1 MTKFKKTAA
10 LLLIIAVL
18 LSLSVSVFAANA
30 QTADNQP
37 YTYDAETG
45 TFTITAFSQMG
56 MTKLSAGMFQGA
68 EGMTREVVIEDED
81 ITEIGEQAFLNC
93 FRLEKVTIPATVT
106 KISKSAFYGCSDS
119 LVIYGEKGSAA
130 AKFADKYGYSFKE
143 VSSSGKKNIEG
154 NIGTGIEVT
163 ILGIGVVFLILIILC
178 LVLKLFEKIFA
189 NQSQPQKVQAPA
201 PVSVPAPAA
210 AAEDDTELVA
220 VIAAAIAAS
229 LNTSTYN
236 LKIKSVKRLGSS
248 WNQAARVQNFN
259 NNF

>member
-10 LLLIIAVL
+10 LLLAVAML
-18 LSLSVSVFAANA
+18 LSLSVFAANA
-30 QTADNQP
+30 QSADNQP

-45 TFTITAFSQMG
+45 TFTITAFSQYG
-56 MTKLSAGMFQGA
+56 MTELSMGMFQGA
-68 EGMTREVVIEDED
+68 EAMTREVLIEDEG
-81 ITEIGEQAFLNC
+81 ITKIGEQAFLNC

-106 KISKSAFYGCSDS
+106 EISESAFYGCSDS

-143 VSSSGKKNIEG
+143 VSSGNKNTEG
-154 NIGTGIEVT
+154 NIATGIEVT

-189 NQSQPQKVQAPA
+189 GQSDTPKAPPA
-201 PVSVPAPAA
+201 PVVALKESPKPAA
-210 AAEDDTELVA
+210 ESDDTELVA

>member
-56 MTKLSAGMFQGA
+56 MTKLSAGMFQGV

-143 VSSSGKKNIEG
+143 VSS
-154 NIGTGIEVT
+154 
-163 ILGIGVVFLILIILC
+163 
-178 LVLKLFEKIFA
+178 
-189 NQSQPQKVQAPA
+189 
-201 PVSVPAPAA
+201 
-210 AAEDDTELVA
+210 
-220 VIAAAIAAS
+220 
-229 LNTSTYN
+229 
-236 LKIKSVKRLGSS
+236 
-248 WNQAARVQNFN
+248 
-259 NNF
+259 